1 MNLESAAQSLTTQ
14 FPSSNNKDLTKRE
27 ERMEK
32 FGRLAF
38 IGFLNVLVLAVAGLL
53 YAIVGRFIMSG
64 DNPYLGILM
73 MAFIIFA
80 VLTLGYVLFR
90 EDLKDRRKKQLRD
103 EGYRAPERSAD
114 TTRLIDEKHFEPVS
128 AVTENTPDLLP
139 VRNRNQG

>member
-1 MNLESAAQSLTTQ
+1 MYCPSCGSTNSIDQRFCRKCGMNLESAAQSLTTQ

-27 ERMEK
+27 ERIEK

-80 VLTLGYVLFR
+80 VLTLGYVFFAR
-90 EDLKDRRKKQLRD
+90 
-103 EGYRAPERSAD
+103 
-114 TTRLIDEKHFEPVS
+114 T
-128 AVTENTPDLLP
+128 
-139 VRNRNQG
+139 